1 VRRTV
6 TFIAVLAGLA
16 CLRAEVATAQA
27 TRREAS
33 RPTPSRAPATAPAE
47 PGSELT
53 IWLLTAG
60 VGEEVWEKFGH
71 NAIWIHDASSGTD
84 SVFHWGLFDF
94 RQPHFIPRFL
104 QGRML
109 YSMGGFLLQNTLED
123 YRYLDRTVWAQRL
136 ELTPAQRLQI
146 RDFIRW
152 NEQPQN
158 RNYLYNYFV
167 DNCSTRVRDILDR
180 ALGGAFQ
187 VAKQTQSKYSY
198 RDEAVRLTQEDFPL
212 ATGMDI
218 GLGRPSDHRM
228 TTWEEMF
235 LPMALHDF
243 AKKVVVHDA
252 SGGRIPLVS
261 KEVVLYVSRTHQEP
275 DSPPRWAARYLVIG
289 MVTALV
295 LAVLGFPAVRARERG
310 GMAAPAMAGVVF
322 SAFALVLGV
331 LALLLSLLWGVTNHT
346 FAHRNENLL
355 LFNPVW
361 LVLIVSAPMLLAR
374 GRATWSSTL
383 AWIGVV
389 SAVVG
394 LLLHA
399 IGLSRQDNLPL
410 FALALPPITVF
421 ALVLQRAR
429 TVRGARRDS

>member
-1 VRRTV
+1 MRRTF
-6 TFIAVLAGLA
+6 TAFALLALCAV
-16 CLRAEVATAQA
+16 
-27 TRREAS
+27 AS
-33 RPTPSRAPATAPAE
+33 PSRAQSPARNTRAPVPTTVTE
-47 PGSELT
+47 PGAELT

-60 VGEEVWEKFGH
+60 VGEQVWEKFGH

-109 YSMGGFLLQNTLED
+109 YSMGGFTLESTLED

-136 ELTPAQRLQI
+136 ELTPAQRVQI

-167 DNCSTRVRDILDR
+167 DNCSTRVRDVLDR
-180 ALGGAFQ
+180 ALGGALSI
-187 VAKQTQSKYSY
+187 AKQTPSRYSF

-212 ATGMDI
+212 STGIDI

-228 TTWEEMF
+228 TVWEEMF

-243 AKKVVVHDA
+243 AKKIVVHDA
-252 SGGRIPLVS
+252 SGGRLPLVS

-275 DSPPRWAARYLVIG
+275 AAPPRWAARYLAIG
-289 MVTALV
+289 MVIALA
-295 LAVLGFPAVRARERG
+295 LAVVGFAGVRARERG
-310 GMAAPAMAGVVF
+310 GLAAAAMAGVVF
-322 SAFALVLGV
+322 SFFALAVGV
-331 LALLLSLLWGVTNHT
+331 LALLLSLLWAVTNHT

-361 LVLIVSAPMLLAR
+361 LVLIVSAPMLLTR
-374 GRATWSSTL
+374 GRATWSSAL

-399 IGLSRQDNLPL
+399 VGASRQDNLPL
-410 FALALPPITVF
+410 FALVLPPITVF

-429 TVRGARRDS
+429 TARGARRGS